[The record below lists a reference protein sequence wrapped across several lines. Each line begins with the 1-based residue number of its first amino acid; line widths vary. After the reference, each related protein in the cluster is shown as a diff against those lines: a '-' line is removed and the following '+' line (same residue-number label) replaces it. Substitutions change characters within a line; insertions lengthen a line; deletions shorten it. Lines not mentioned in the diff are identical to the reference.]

1 MKNKFSKSA
10 ALYSA
15 GDSHANS
22 IFLSGHKGSM
32 ATSLRRTLV
41 PHTILDLSLR
51 FILSMTILLLTVLFI
66 TGCKK
71 YTEVQPVS
79 QYSVSQVFADVSN
92 ATTALVGVY
101 DELQGDN
108 GYGIRISMYYPYDS
122 DEGIVSGN
130 IDNGR
135 RGVGRY
141 QLLLTNSEISNP
153 FRQLY
158 RGVEKANLCIEQIPL
173 MPQYTKGSGTE
184 QKELKRLH
192 GEALTLRAQF
202 LFELIRNWGDVPAP
216 FIPTYKQKELFIP
229 KSNRDSTYDILI
241 ADLAMAKDLLPWRL
255 EIPRGERITKGAAKA
270 LRAKIALFRGGFSL
284 RSNGQMERSAD
295 FLKYYTIARDECADL
310 MANRSQ
316 HTLNPNYENV
326 WRSVTSFIYDPQGEI
341 IFEVGAVGGNGNS
354 DSRMGNYDGP
364 TLNNASRFGA
374 GGGGLVMLPNYFYAF
389 DSVDTRRDVTVTHYQ
404 VTTLSNIKTQ
414 RRLGE
419 LNTGKYRR
427 DWRVPLL
434 PGTVL
439 NVGYNWSLIRF
450 SDVLLMYAE
459 AVNEINNGPT
469 PESIAAFEEV
479 RKRAFRGNTGLI
491 GVTKADKAG
500 FFNGIVNER
509 YLEFGHEGIRKF
521 DLLRWNLLAAKIAEA
536 RTNIQLIRDRLA
548 PYNNVPQYIYY
559 KSTGEEITYY
569 TATDSVSKQPFW
581 RPTQVPPVAA
591 SIGTT
596 QNPATRW
603 VRIDWAQHLTTA
615 SAIDGRP
622 LWQGFASFFVP
633 GKSELLPFDQATIAA
648 YQGKL
653 TQNPGY

>member
-1 MKNKFSKSA
+1 MKNKFYQLLA
-10 ALYSA
+10 FVAL
-15 GDSHANS
+15 
-22 IFLSGHKGSM
+22 FF
-32 ATSLRRTLV
+32 TL
-41 PHTILDLSLR
+41 
-51 FILSMTILLLTVLFI
+51 LFY

-71 YTEVQPVS
+71 YTEVEPVS
-79 QYSVSQVFADVSN
+79 QYSVAQAFSDVAN
-92 ATTALVGVY
+92 AYNAVIGVY

-158 RGVEKANLCIEQIPL
+158 RGVEKANLCIEQIPQMTL
-173 MPQYTKGSGTE
+173 YTTGTDAE
-184 QKELKRLH
+184 KKELKRLY

-202 LFELIRNWGDVPAP
+202 LFQLILNWGDVPAP
-216 FIPTYKQKELFIP
+216 MIPAYKQKELFVP
-229 KSNRDSTYDILI
+229 QSNRDSTYDKIL
-241 ADLAMAKDLLPWRL
+241 ADLATASDLLPWRT
-255 EIPRGERITKGAAKA
+255 EVARNERITKGAAKA
-270 LRAKIALFRGGFSL
+270 LRARIALFRGGYSL
-284 RSNGQMERSAD
+284 RQNAQMERRAD
-295 FLKYYTIARDECADL
+295 FLSYYQIAKKECEEL
-310 MANRSQ
+310 MARRDQ
-316 HTLNPNYENV
+316 HTLNPNYESI
-326 WRSVTSFIYDPQGEI
+326 WRNVTSFVYDPQGELM
-341 IFEVGAVGGNGNS
+341 FEVGAGGGNSNS

-364 TLNNASRFGA
+364 NLNNASRYGA
-374 GGGGLVMLPNYFYAF
+374 GGGGIQILPNYFYAF
-389 DSVDTRRDVTVTHYQ
+389 DSVDTRRDVTITHYQ
-404 VTTLSNIKTQ
+404 VTNATNFKSQ

-439 NVGYNWSLIRF
+439 NVGYNWCMIRF

-469 PESIAAFEEV
+469 PEAIAAFEEV
-479 RKRAFRGNTGLI
+479 RKRAYRGSTTLI
-491 GVTKADKAG
+491 GTTPTTKAG
-500 FFNGIVNER
+500 FFDAIVNER
-509 YLEFGHEGIRKF
+509 FLEFGHEAIRKY
-521 DLLRWNLLAAKIAEA
+521 DLLRWNLLTIKLAEA
-536 RTNIQLIRDRLA
+536 RTKIQQIRDRVGA
-548 PYNNVPQYIYY
+548 YANVPQYIYY
-559 KSTGEEITYY
+559 KNVGEEIVFY
-569 TATDSVSKQPFW
+569 TAADSTGKGFPFW
-581 RPTQVPPVAA
+581 RPTQIPPIAA

-596 QNPATRW
+596 QVPATRW

-615 SAIDGRP
+615 SAIDAKP

-633 GKSELLPFDQATIAA
+633 GKSELFPYDVATITS

-653 TQNPGY
+653 KQNPGY